1 MNFIKKLLRKISILD
16 RNLRVTILIL
26 LDFILVGFSG
36 LFGIFI
42 YDLSIIDNSSDV
54 FLITFILP
62 IIGIFVYAVTGQYK
76 SLTRYL
82 TSSYFY
88 ILVFRNIFLVLLSS
102 IISNLFWKSLP
113 TLFWILLFLTSAGL
127 TGLFRIIIKDLL
139 RFINKGNNI
148 VTKNVVIYGAGSAGH
163 QLAISLKLT
172 SSKYLINFF
181 VDDDPTLWKSNI
193 SGFKIYS
200 PKILSQYRNNIDQI
214 FLAIPSLNPK
224 NRREIFNNL
233 KSQGYEI
240 LVIPSIDEIA
250 SGRSPIDLLR
260 PIQIEDLLSRDSVAS
275 DPRLLGP
282 GITNKSICVTGAGG
296 SIGSEICRQI
306 MLFKPRKLILLE
318 LCEFNLYKINKEL
331 SEKNNLNIEI
341 IAILGNAS
349 NYSMMEKILQK
360 HSVEVIYHSAAY
372 KHVPLVEINPIEG
385 VLNNIFSTKT
395 VCQLAEKLSINEVIL
410 LSSDKAVR
418 PTSVMGVS
426 KRISELIFQAFAEK
440 VKNGQNYSIK
450 YSMVRFGNVLDS
462 SGSVVPLFRE
472 QIAKGGPVSITHKD
486 VTRYFMTIKEASQL
500 VLQAAVLS
508 EGGDVFLLD
517 MGEPIKIYHLAEQM
531 ITLSGQ
537 TIKKSN
543 NSNGEIEITV
553 TGLRPGEKLYEEL
566 LIDAKSKPTIHPLI
580 FRAMENSIPFDKLM
594 PILNQLEAVLSDDNL
609 KEVFII
615 LKKLVPEW
623 KNDISINSEI

>member
-1 MNFIKKLLRKISILD
+1 MNFIKELLPKILILN
-16 RNLRVTILIL
+16 RNLRVSILIL
-26 LDFILVGFSG
+26 IDFILISFSG
-36 LFGIFI
+36 FFGIII
-42 YDLSIIDNSSDV
+42 YDINLIDNV
-54 FLITFILP
+54 FDIVLIALILP
-62 IIGIFVYAVTGQYK
+62 ILGIFVYAVTGQYK
-76 SLTRYL
+76 SLTRYVS
-82 TSSYFY
+82 SSYFY

-102 IISNLFWKSLP
+102 IVFNLFWKSIP
-113 TLFWILLFLTSAGL
+113 TIFWILLFFTSAAL
-127 TGLFRIIIKDLL
+127 TTLLRIIIKDLIRHINIGKNNL
-139 RFINKGNNI
+139 R
-148 VTKNVVIYGAGSAGH
+148 KNVVIYGAGSAGH
-163 QLAISLKLT
+163 QLAISLKLS

-181 VDDDPTLWKSNI
+181 VDDDSTLWNSNI
-193 SGFKIYS
+193 GGFKIYS
-200 PKILSQYRNNIDQI
+200 PKVLGNYRNNIDQI

-224 NRREIFNNL
+224 KRREIFNHL
-233 KSQGYEI
+233 KAQGYEI

-250 SGRSPIDLLR
+250 SDRMPIDSLR

-306 MLFKPRKLILLE
+306 MLFKPKKLILFE

-331 SEKNNLNIEI
+331 LGFNFQDTEI
-341 IAILGNAS
+341 IPILGNAS
-349 NYSMMEKILQK
+349 NFKMMEKVFQK
-360 HSVEVIYHSAAY
+360 YSIEVIYHSAAY

-385 VLNNIFSTKT
+385 ILNNIFSTKT
-395 VCQLAEKLSINEVIL
+395 VCQLAEKLSIKEVIL

-418 PTSVMGVS
+418 PTSVMGVT

-440 VKNGQNYSIK
+440 VKNSQNSSIK

-500 VLQAAVLS
+500 VLQSAVLS

-517 MGEPIKIYHLAEQM
+517 MGEPIKILNLAEQM

-537 TIKKSN
+537 TIKKN
-543 NSNGEIEITV
+543 NISNGDIEIIF

-566 LIDAKSKPTIHPLI
+566 LIDAKSKPTMHPLI
-580 FRAMENSIPFDKLM
+580 FRAMENAIPFDKLM
-594 PILNQLEAVLSDDNL
+594 PKLIELEEVLLSGNL
-609 KEVFII
+609 KKVFLI
-615 LKKLVPEW
+615 LKELVPEW
-623 KNDISINSEI
+623 KNDVSIDYEN